1 MSGFTRASASLVLVA
16 LAAGAAAQTPPDPGL
31 VATSRVVYIEV
42 APTQT
47 SRAVDALKAY
57 RQATQKAVG
66 ISHVEVVQQVGRQNF
81 FAIHETWSDGPSLQ
95 AHLTS
100 ADNTKLRADLQNA
113 LLSPIDDRVL
123 ASITSQRA
131 RGTITNESI
140 YVLTHADA
148 AARREDIPGML
159 RALAAGAR
167 TENGNVLFDA
177 TVQPTRTNHFTVIE
191 VWSGEEAY
199 KVHVTAANTKT
210 FRDTFA
216 PLSGALYDER
226 LYKRIK

>member
-1 MSGFTRASASLVLVA
+1 
-16 LAAGAAAQTPPDPGL
+16 
-31 VATSRVVYIEV
+31 
-42 APTQT
+42 
-47 SRAVDALKAY
+47 
-57 RQATQKAVG
+57 
-66 ISHVEVVQQVGRQNF
+66 
-81 FAIHETWSDGPSLQ
+81 
-95 AHLTS
+95 
-100 ADNTKLRADLQNA
+100 
-113 LLSPIDDRVL
+113 
-123 ASITSQRA
+123 
-131 RGTITNESI
+131 
-140 YVLTHADA
+140 
-148 AARREDIPGML
+148 ML

-191 VWSGEEAY
+191 VWSDEEAY